1 MPEDGSAVLVVDDE
15 EGIRELLAAALAEA
29 GYHVAGA
36 ATAAEALAALSQ
48 RPFEVMLCDL
58 LLPQTSGV
66 ELMVQARLGSPELGV
81 IVVTAVSDIET
92 ALRSVRLGAYDY
104 LIKPVSPGDVVGR
117 VASAIEMRRR
127 VVEARQAHQRL
138 QESHRR
144 LEQMAAVKENLVQML
159 VHDLKSPLA
168 SAMGYMELLER
179 RGAASF
185 SERQLR
191 YLQQAHSSC
200 RDVLRMTTTLLDLA
214 RMEAGVAELRRGPV
228 DLPGLLNEA
237 AAEIEPV
244 LGAVGGT
251 VEIHCP
257 PGVGAP
263 LADREAVRR
272 ILGNLLANAAKYSP
286 PGSRVRIDAEPAGEG
301 SVRISVTD
309 NGEGIPPEEREAI
322 FEKFHQLAAH
332 RGLGGAGIGLA
343 FCKMA
348 VEAHGGRIWV
358 EEASGGHGSS
368 FRFTLPL
375 ASPQATSPAF
385 WSNGDAS

>member
-1 MPEDGSAVLVVDDE
+1 MPENGSAVLVVDDE
-15 EGIRELLAAALAEA
+15 EGIRELLTTALAEA
-29 GYHVAGA
+29 GYQAAGA
-36 ATAAEALAALSQ
+36 ATAAEALAVLGQ

-66 ELMVQARLGSPELGV
+66 ELMVQARLSSPELGV
-81 IVVTAVSDIET
+81 IVVTAVNDIET

-104 LIKPVSPGDVVGR
+104 LIKPVSPGNVVER

-138 QESHRR
+138 QDSHRR

-179 RGAASF
+179 KGAGSF

-214 RMEAGVAELRRGPV
+214 RMEAGVAELRRVPL
-228 DLPGLLNEA
+228 DLPSLLNEA
-237 AAEIEPV
+237 AAEAEPLFAARGSTLEV
-244 LGAVGGT
+244 HCQPATGT
-251 VEIHCP
+251 
-257 PGVGAP
+257 P
-263 LADREAVRR
+263 LADYEAVRR
-272 ILGNLLANAAKYSP
+272 ILSNLLTNAAKYSP
-286 PGSRVRIDAEPAGEG
+286 PGSRVRIEAQPAGEAA
-301 SVRISVTD
+301 VLLSVTD
-309 NGEGIPPEEREAI
+309 NGEGIPPDEREAI
-322 FEKFHQLAAH
+322 FQKFHQLAAH
-332 RGLGGAGIGLA
+332 KGMGGAGIGLA

-358 EEASGGHGSS
+358 ESAPERGSA

-375 ASPQATSPAF
+375 APQRNTPPAPLG
-385 WSNGDAS
+385 NGDAS